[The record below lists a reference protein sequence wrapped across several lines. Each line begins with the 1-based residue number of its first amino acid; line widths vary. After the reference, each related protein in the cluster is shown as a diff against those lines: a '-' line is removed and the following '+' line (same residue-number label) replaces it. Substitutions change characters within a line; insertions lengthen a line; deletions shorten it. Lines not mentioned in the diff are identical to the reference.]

1 MYNGV
6 GLRTVR
12 GSGTSGHVQKNLSA
26 YIPKQWER
34 KDNKDGINLKSEP
47 RIPRKARHD
56 PGLIEHEKLRKMEL
70 EILQFTEEQE
80 SKGLKGA
87 DLEEALDRKR
97 EELASSLRKNSNFNR
112 NHEENH
118 SSFDSRKKIG
128 FVSSQF
134 GDDVDKLD
142 SNQLS
147 RLKEEELKIFRSAL
161 GLDKPTRGRHKQRYN
176 DRRNRNGTTFRNEIN
191 NEDWENEQEGERN
204 ERREGDSSKRSDIF
218 TQEVGNRENLGQRNF
233 ENLKRDFGNYNK
245 YNQHNIDEFEDAS
258 KDRLRRK
265 LGLQSQIN
273 LRSYFE
279 SPPKSRSRSHSHSHS
294 CSHSYSNSNFSPHS
308 YSNSRSY
315 SNSPSNSKS
324 KSNLHSRSGSNS
336 YSKFRNS
343 YFNNYKQKSSK
354 KKIKREA
361 YSSSA
366 RNLAELDSLE
376 RKKKHRYRKPRR
388 SRSPSAVSRYRSF
401 SRSLS
406 PQQLAPA
413 G

>member
-6 GLRTVR
+6 GLRTAR

-34 KDNKDGINLKSEP
+34 KNNKDGINSKSGP
-47 RIPRKARHD
+47 RIPRTTRHD
-56 PGLIEHEKLRKMEL
+56 PELIEHEKLRKMEL

-87 DLEEALDRKR
+87 DLEEAVDRKR
-97 EELASSLRKNSNFNR
+97 EELALLLKKNSNSIR
-112 NHEENH
+112 NYKDCNG
-118 SSFDSRKKIG
+118 SFDSRKEIG

-134 GDDVDKLD
+134 GDNVDKLD

-147 RLKEEELKIFRSAL
+147 RLKEEELKVFRSAL
-161 GLDKPTRGRHKQRYN
+161 GLDKPTRGRYKQRYN
-176 DRRNRNGTTFRNEIN
+176 NKRSRNEITFRNKMT
-191 NEDWENEQEGERN
+191 NEDWENEQERERN
-204 ERREGDSSKRSDIF
+204 ERREGVSSKKGDIF
-218 TQEVGNRENLGQRNF
+218 TQEVNNEDGLGQRNF
-233 ENLKRDFGNYNK
+233 ENLREDFGNYNK
-245 YNQHNIDEFEDAS
+245 DNQDNIDEFEGVNKAQI
-258 KDRLRRK
+258 RRK
-265 LGLQSQIN
+265 LGLQSQMN
-273 LRSYFE
+273 SKSYFE
-279 SPPKSRSRSHSHSHS
+279 SSPKPRSHSYSYSCSRSHS
-294 CSHSYSNSNFSPHS
+294 NSSPHS

-315 SNSPSNSKS
+315 SNSPSSSQS
-324 KSNLHSRSGSNS
+324 KSNSYSRSRSNS
-336 YSKFRNS
+336 YSKSRNS

-354 KKIKREA
+354 KKVKREA
-361 YSSSA
+361 YSSSV

-388 SRSPSAVSRYRSF
+388 SRSPSTVSRYRSF

-406 PQQLAPA
+406 PQHLALA